1 MEKRIIGYFQD
12 SNQAGQAVNELKAK
26 GFNEISLL
34 GNEKGGIEGGIEED
48 NKGTGLGGQHISKGT
63 MTGGAIGGLVGL
75 GLGTGVLGAL
85 GAAALLIP
93 GVGPIV
99 AMGPLAAA
107 LGGAVTGGIA
117 GALIDYGI
125 PKEHSDFYETKIKE
139 GNSVLVLKTDEQKAD
154 EVAGIMKKF
163 GARDVKVH

>member
-1 MEKRIIGYFQD
+1 MEKKIIGYFKD
-12 SNQAGQAVNELKAK
+12 SNQAGQAANELKAK

-34 GNEKGGIEGGIEED
+34 GNEKGGVEGSDDGD
-48 NKGTGLGGQHISKGT
+48 NKGLGLGQNISNGT
-63 MTGGAIGGLVGL
+63 MTGGAIGGLVGI

-85 GAAALLIP
+85 GTAALLIP

-107 LGGAVTGGIA
+107 LGGAVTGGVA

-125 PKEHSDFYETKIKE
+125 PKEHSDYYETKIKE
-139 GNSVLVLKTDEQKAD
+139 GNSVMVLKTDEQKAD
-154 EVAGIMKKF
+154 EVARIMRNY
-163 GARDVKVH
+163 GAKDVKIH

>member
-1 MEKRIIGYFQD
+1 MEKKVIGYFQD
-12 SNQAGQAVNELKAK
+12 SNQAGQAANELKSK

-34 GNEKGGIEGGIEED
+34 GNEKGGVEGKKGGDNQGI
-48 NKGTGLGGQHISKGT
+48 GFGQNISSGT
-63 MTGGAIGGLVGL
+63 MTGGTIGGLVGL

-85 GAAALLIP
+85 GTAALLIP

-125 PKEHSDFYETKIKE
+125 PKEHSDYYESKIKE
-139 GNSVLVLKTDEQKAD
+139 GNSVLVLKTDEQKTD
-154 EVAGIMKKF
+154 EVSRIMRNY
-163 GARDVKVH
+163 GAREVRVH

>member
-48 NKGTGLGGQHISKGT
+48 NKGTGLGGQYISKGT

-154 EVAGIMKKF
+154 EVAGIMKNY
-163 GARDVKVH
+163 GAKDVKVH